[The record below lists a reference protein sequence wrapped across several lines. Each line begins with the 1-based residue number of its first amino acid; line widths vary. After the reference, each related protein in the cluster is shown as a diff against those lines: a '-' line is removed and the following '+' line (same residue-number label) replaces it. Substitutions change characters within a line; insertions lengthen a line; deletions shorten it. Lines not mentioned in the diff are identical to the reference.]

1 MKTKKRKIPK
11 FLRQEWFRQ
20 SRLGKKW
27 RKPKGLKPKMKIGKA
42 GKPAMVRIGWRSPK
56 SIRYLHPSG
65 LKEKLVNNVGE
76 LKGADKSFAVRI
88 ASGVGK
94 KKRIEI
100 RKKAK
105 ESGIKLLN

>member
-1 MKTKKRKIPK
+1 MKMKNRKTPK

-42 GKPAMVRIGWRSPK
+42 GKPSMVRIGWRSPK

-65 LKEKLVNNVGE
+65 LKEKLANNVKE
-76 LKGADKSFAVRI
+76 LGALDKSFAVRI

-94 KKRIEI
+94 KKRMEI

-105 ESGIKLLN
+105 ALGVRILN